1 MANDA
6 PQGGWDYTPVEFNPF
21 DTPFASDEDV
31 ARNRELLL
39 SKGTAGG
46 DAMVERVKGIPDRFK
61 QMIMDY
67 GRLLAI
73 PGDVAMGNYPYTGDN
88 IMFSPE
94 LLSDAPEL
102 AGAMAGGGSVVPR
115 PRGSLGMFGNE
126 LALGAD
132 LDKRNAAKLIL
143 DAGGTNADARAQTG
157 WFKAADGDLKF
168 EFSDAGSKFD
178 VPLLRSMKKGDWTEL
193 QTLLTH
199 PELYANYPHLRYAQ
213 VFPDNVSG
221 AFGSYYPGENKLS
234 LVNDM
239 ALYSPKVYNP
249 HSTTLH
255 EVAHAIAD
263 FTGSK
268 AKGANSKMPEATQ
281 AGNQAI
287 ANYTKQID
295 ELKAKLAP
303 DTKSYSD
310 WLRDLPKPVWR
321 NLLKEQQQGNA
332 NAFKEAFQK
341 ETNTIDNSEIER
353 KIAELAAKKL
363 EATLQGT
370 GYAGYIRE
378 AGEVEARNVQ
388 ERFLG
393 GLQAKAKAPW
403 ETQEFPFEEQ
413 FIFQNG
419 VAIPVGKIK

>member
-94 LLSDAPEL
+94 LLSDAGLLAEEL
-102 AGAMAGGGSVVPR
+102 AGGGLLVPR

-143 DAGGTNADARAQTG
+143 DAGGTNADAQAQTG

-168 EFSDAGSKFD
+168 EFSDVGSKFD
-178 VPLLRSMKKGDWTEL
+178 VPLLRSMKEGDWTEL

-221 AFGSYYPGENKLS
+221 ALGSYYPGENKVS

-239 ALYSPKVYNP
+239 TLYSPWVYNP

-295 ELKAKLAP
+295 ELEAKLEP
-303 DTKSYSD
+303 DIKSYSN
-310 WLRDLPKPVWR
+310 WLRDLPKPTWR
-321 NLLKEQQQGNA
+321 ELLQKQQQGDP
-332 NAFKEAFQK
+332 NAFKDAFAKEVVVSNGAEIQK
-341 ETNTIDNSEIER
+341 Q
-353 KIAELAAKKL
+353 IAELKSRKV
-363 EATLQGT
+363 EALMLGRAR
-370 GYAGYIRE
+370 AGYLRE

-388 ERFLG
+388 TRWEN
-393 GLQAKAKAPW
+393 KITNKAPW